1 MHWINHGVDGDIHQA
16 DDGKRPENTVLARP
30 RGLIERLLER
40 VVHYSV
46 GKNMESFYVVGAVE
60 FAPRL
65 GASFPLMF
73 EFSLTNEE
81 FASEIVCNPGIKVD
95 AVEGKAGVYRC
106 FIAEDPKLSLEV
118 LRFLVHEGF
127 PVNRIPLRLVPS
139 LRTPE
144 TLELVYEMNPIV
156 QGIPKLLVEIWI
168 DNLVEK
174 SQFLRQEP
182 IC

>member
-1 MHWINHGVDGDIHQA
+1 M
-16 DDGKRPENTVLARP
+16 
-30 RGLIERLLER
+30 RLLER

-46 GKNMESFYVVGAVE
+46 GKNMESFYVVGAVD

-127 PVNRIPLRLVPS
+127 PH
-139 LRTPE
+139 
-144 TLELVYEMNPIV
+144 
-156 QGIPKLLVEIWI
+156 
-168 DNLVEK
+168 
-174 SQFLRQEP
+174 
-182 IC
+182 